1 MAKRQ
6 RQVYS
11 FAERKYSVNGIASVV
26 LSLISSLLLI
36 GLLFIS
42 FLMKGRANT
51 WIGAMGLTGI
61 VMACCGLWY
70 GFAGFQDECRSYFC
84 SKFGTTV
91 SMLSIVGWFFIV
103 CIGLAK

>member
-11 FAERKYSVNGIASVV
+11 FAEKKYSANGVASTV
-26 LSLISSLLLI
+26 LGLISAVLFFA
-36 GLLFIS
+36 LLFVA
-42 FLMKGRANT
+42 FLMKGRANA

-61 VMACCGLWY
+61 VMGCCGLRY
-70 GFAGFQDECRSYFC
+70 GFAGFKDECRSYFC
-84 SKFGTTV
+84 SRFGTIV

-103 CIGLAK
+103 CLGLA